1 MREMT
6 KKQVDGEEEEALLLA
21 SAGIQPNVKQKLL
34 LYKVGLLRQ
43 KSS

>member
-6 KKQVDGEEEEALLLA
+6 KKQVDGEEVEALLLA
-21 SAGIQPNVKQKLL
+21 SGIQPNVKQKLL
-34 LYKVGLLRQ
+34 LYKGGLLRQ